1 MLTSISTA
9 VTKRVLNELKKK
21 AEKPE
26 EYAEFWESFG
36 AVLKEGLYGI
46 PNEHKNSLLELV
58 RFKSS
63 TRDGLVS

>member
-21 AEKPE
+21 AEKKPE
-26 EYAEFWESFG
+26 EYAEFLENFG

-46 PNEHKNSLLELV
+46 PNEHKNSLWN
-58 RFKSS
+58 
-63 TRDGLVS
+63 